1 MTENLTMDQIAE
13 FKEAFLL
20 FDRDGDGSISVRE
33 IGTVMRSLGQ
43 NPTDEE
49 LNFIIQEFDQDG
61 SGTIDFKEFL
71 NLMAKRIQE
80 NGIEDDLIDAFRFFD
95 MDGKG
100 LISTVELK
108 FVLMHSGEKLSE
120 EEVDEIIREVD
131 SDCDGFIDYKEFVR
145 ILVSQ

>member
-61 SGTIDFKEFL
+61 SGTID
-71 NLMAKRIQE
+71 LMAKRIQE